1 MLKNR
6 KIAESSAQQLRA
18 IFSRNRA
25 GQPLGTYAVC
35 SAHPVV
41 LQAAIAQARE
51 DGSILHV
58 ESTSSQVNQFGGYT
72 GTTPEQFGANI
83 RELASNSGLNT
94 DDVLLGSDHL
104 GPFAWRKE
112 PASSA
117 MEKACEL
124 ARASI
129 RAGYQKLHLDASMA
143 CGDDGPSI
151 SEETIAQ
158 RAALL
163 CEAAEQEVS
172 TGGFE
177 RPLYVVGTEVPPPGG
192 EVAEGSCPPPTRA
205 DDVGRA
211 LEVFRQAFTARGL
224 ERAWENVIAIVVQP
238 GVEFG
243 NEVVFDYDPLVAE
256 PLVRALPRDS
266 DLVYEA
272 HSTDYQPAEKL
283 AKLVED
289 HFAILKVG
297 PWLTFA
303 YREAVFALGLIERE
317 LLGKKQG
324 ARLSRVREVL
334 DAEMLRNPGYWNS
347 YYKGGE
353 TEMELARAYSFSD
366 RSRYYWPAAS
376 VQEEVKLLLRNL
388 SSGAI
393 PLTLL
398 SQYMPME
405 YPGVREHRV
414 PNTPEALIQE
424 HIQQV
429 LRQYAGAC
437 GVLRPVNDLREQS
450 V

>member
-1 MLKNR
+1 
-6 KIAESSAQQLRA
+6 
-18 IFSRNRA
+18 
-25 GQPLGTYAVC
+25 
-35 SAHPVV
+35 
-41 LQAAIAQARE
+41 
-51 DGSILHV
+51 
-58 ESTSSQVNQFGGYT
+58 
-72 GTTPEQFGANI
+72 
-83 RELASNSGLNT
+83 
-94 DDVLLGSDHL
+94 
-104 GPFAWRKE
+104 
-112 PASSA
+112 
-117 MEKACEL
+117 
-124 ARASI
+124 
-129 RAGYQKLHLDASMA
+129 
-143 CGDDGPSI
+143 
-151 SEETIAQ
+151 
-158 RAALL
+158 
-163 CEAAEQEVS
+163 
-172 TGGFE
+172 
-177 RPLYVVGTEVPPPGG
+177 
-192 EVAEGSCPPPTRA
+192 
-205 DDVGRA
+205 
-211 LEVFRQAFTARGL
+211 
-224 ERAWENVIAIVVQP
+224 
-238 GVEFG
+238 
-243 NEVVFDYDPLVAE
+243 
-256 PLVRALPRDS
+256 LPRHS

-272 HSTDYQPAEKL
+272 HSTDYQPADKL

-324 ARLSRVREVL
+324 ARLSRVKEVL

-366 RSRYYWPAAS
+366 RSRYYWPAES

-405 YPGVREHRV
+405 YRGVREHRV

-437 GVLRPVNDLREQS
+437 RVLRPVNDLSGQSEEQDR
-450 V
+450 